1 MIEHGGGDAVE
12 WVAAVLLVQA
22 FEQGARR
29 RVRDWIST
37 FNGIDNTM
45 TEALPETPAIDP
57 ALSESRK
64 VTRKRWLTR
73 LAAVLVVIGLA
84 WGIWYLLV
92 ARNFVSTD
100 NAYVN
105 AQMAQITPLVAG
117 SASEL
122 LVRDTQQVKAGDVLV
137 RLDQADARIAL
148 AQAEADLAA
157 TRRGFRQTVANNI
170 ALAAKV
176 DGSGDAMVQAQARL
190 RAARAE
196 HDKARIDLQRRESV
210 AASGAISGE
219 ELTQAR
225 SAYAT
230 SRAALDAAQGSIGE
244 FSSSRRAAQGQL
256 AANTTLVSGFT
267 EDTDPAVLAAKARR
281 DAAQLNLDRTEI
293 RAPIDGVISRLQ
305 VQIGQR
311 LNPGQT
317 IMTIVP
323 LANVHVEA
331 NFKENQ
337 LQRVRIGMP
346 ATLTADLYGSS
357 VTYRGTVVGFSG
369 GTGSSM
375 AVIPAQNAT
384 GNWIKVIQRLPV
396 RIELDPAEL
405 KRHPLRVGLSMEVE
419 IDVSSD

>member
-1 MIEHGGGDAVE
+1 
-12 WVAAVLLVQA
+12 
-22 FEQGARR
+22 
-29 RVRDWIST
+29 
-37 FNGIDNTM
+37 M
-45 TEALPETPAIDP
+45 TEALPETPAVDP
-57 ALSESRK
+57 ALSEARK
-64 VTRKRWLTR
+64 IARKRWLTR
-73 LAAVLVVIGLA
+73 LAAVLVVVGLA
-84 WGIWYLLV
+84 WGIWYLV
-92 ARNFVSTD
+92 GARNFVSTD

-105 AQMAQITPLVAG
+105 AQMAPITPLVAG
-117 SASEL
+117 SASQL
-122 LVRDTQQVKAGDVLV
+122 LVHDTQQVKAGDVLV
-137 RLDQADARIAL
+137 RLDQADAQIAL

-157 TRRGFRQTVANNI
+157 ARRGFRQTVANNI

-230 SRAALDAAQGSIGE
+230 SRAALDAAQGALRE
-244 FSSSRRAAQGQL
+244 LSSSKRAAQGQL
-256 AANTTLVSGFT
+256 AANSVLVNGLT
-267 EDTDPAVLAAKARR
+267 EDTDPAVLAAMALR

-293 RAPIDGVISRLQ
+293 RAPIDGVVSRLQ

-311 LNPGQT
+311 LDPGQT

-323 LANVHVEA
+323 LANVYVEA

-346 ATLTADLYGSS
+346 ATVTADLYGSS

-384 GNWIKVIQRLPV
+384 GNWIKVVQRLPL

-405 KRHPLRVGLSMEVE
+405 ERHPLRVGLSMEVE
-419 IDVSSD
+419 IDVSGD

>member
-1 MIEHGGGDAVE
+1 
-12 WVAAVLLVQA
+12 
-22 FEQGARR
+22 
-29 RVRDWIST
+29 
-37 FNGIDNTM
+37 M
-45 TEALPETPAIDP
+45 TEALPETAAVDP
-57 ALSESRK
+57 ALSEARK
-64 VTRKRWLTR
+64 IARKRWLTR
-73 LAAVLVVIGLA
+73 LAAVVVVIGLA
-84 WGIWYLLV
+84 WGVWYLLV

-100 NAYVN
+100 NAFVN

-117 SASEL
+117 SATEL

-148 AQAEADLAA
+148 TQAEADLVAA
-157 TRRGFRQTVANNI
+157 RRGFRQTVANNI

-196 HDKARIDLQRRESV
+196 HEKARIDLQRRESV

-230 SRAALDAAQGSIGE
+230 SRAALDAAQGSISE

-256 AANTTLVSGFT
+256 AANSALVSGLT

-281 DAAQLNLDRTEI
+281 DAAQLNLDRTVI

-346 ATLTADLYGSS
+346 ATLTADLYGAS

-384 GNWIKVIQRLPV
+384 GNWIKVVQRLPV
-396 RIELDPAEL
+396 RIELDPADL
-405 KRHPLRVGLSMEVE
+405 RRHPLRVGLSMEVE
-419 IDVSSD
+419 IDVSGG

>member
-1 MIEHGGGDAVE
+1 
-12 WVAAVLLVQA
+12 
-22 FEQGARR
+22 
-29 RVRDWIST
+29 
-37 FNGIDNTM
+37 M
-45 TEALPETPAIDP
+45 TEALPETPAVDP

-256 AANTTLVSGFT
+256 AANSALVSGLT

-293 RAPIDGVISRLQ
+293 RAPIDGVVSRLQ

-357 VTYRGTVVGFSG
+357 VTYRGEVVGFSG

-419 IDVSSD
+419 IDVSGG